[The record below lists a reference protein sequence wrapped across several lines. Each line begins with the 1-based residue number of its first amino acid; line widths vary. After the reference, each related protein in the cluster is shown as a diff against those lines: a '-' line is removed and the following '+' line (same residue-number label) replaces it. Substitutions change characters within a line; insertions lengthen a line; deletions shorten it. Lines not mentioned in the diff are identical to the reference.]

1 MATAWHHTDCNDLF
15 LSSRKKLLQT
25 LCSDLVINLCLPV
38 TRYTDSSY
46 GISSWCLWSY
56 SVFPSQSTALWLV
69 DKMKWNLQGS
79 AGSSSTR
86 TCSRLMGLNRGGV
99 WCWSLCLTCVF
110 CCWCACFHMTTE
122 IKIIN
127 ILALK
132 CIVLNKWETITA
144 VGILSNTLVS
154 SMQKRKN
161 HTSI

>member
-69 DKMKWNLQGS
+69 DKMKWNLQGC
-79 AGSSSTR
+79 AGSSSMR

-99 WCWSLCLTCVF
+99 WCWSLSDLCVLLLMCLLSHDYWDKNNKYFGFKMYCLKQVRNNHS
-110 CCWCACFHMTTE
+110 CWD
-122 IKIIN
+122 
-127 ILALK
+127 
-132 CIVLNKWETITA
+132 TI
-144 VGILSNTLVS
+144 
-154 SMQKRKN
+154 
-161 HTSI
+161 

>member
-69 DKMKWNLQGS
+69 DKMKSARLCWIFKHENVQQANGS
-79 AGSSSTR
+79 EQRGSVVLELTSDL
-86 TCSRLMGLNRGGV
+86 CVLLLMCLLSHDYWDKNNKYFGFKMYCLKQVRNNHS
-99 WCWSLCLTCVF
+99 CWD
-110 CCWCACFHMTTE
+110 
-122 IKIIN
+122 
-127 ILALK
+127 
-132 CIVLNKWETITA
+132 TI
-144 VGILSNTLVS
+144 
-154 SMQKRKN
+154 
-161 HTSI
+161 